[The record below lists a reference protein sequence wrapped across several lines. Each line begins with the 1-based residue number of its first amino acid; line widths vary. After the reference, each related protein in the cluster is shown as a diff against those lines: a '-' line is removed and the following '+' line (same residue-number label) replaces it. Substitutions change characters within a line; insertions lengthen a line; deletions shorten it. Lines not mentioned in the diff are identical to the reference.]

1 MIRINI
7 LRDFTGGSS
16 EDLVQLEEQENIK
29 INMVKR
35 LFVIA
40 IGPLALL
47 GYELYNIP
55 ILEQN
60 LSSLEGDLAK
70 DRSFNQK
77 KQALT
82 AEIAKWKKDQVR
94 LDKQIEFL
102 RLIEDERHV
111 SRDIILELQ
120 KIIPVQVWIKSIS
133 AENKILTIEGEGV
146 DQSDILEFNKR
157 LETLSFLRDVTLPGV
172 NPMPPGSSGIVT
184 YSYVFKAE
192 IDNTRGKK

>member
-1 MIRINI
+1 MIKINI

-16 EDLVQLEEQENIK
+16 EDLVQIEEQENIK

-40 IGPLALL
+40 LGPMALI
-47 GYELYNIP
+47 GYEIYNIP

-60 LSSLEGDLAK
+60 LQSLESDLAK

-82 AEIAKWKKDQVR
+82 AEIAKWKNDQVR

-111 SRDIILELQ
+111 SRDIILEIQ
-120 KIIPVQVWIKSIS
+120 KIIPDQVWIKSIS
-133 AENKILTIEGEGV
+133 SENKNLIIEGEGIE
-146 DQSDILEFNKR
+146 QADILEFNKR
-157 LETLSFLRDVTLPGV
+157 LEMLSFLRDVTLPSV
-172 NPMPPGSSGIVT
+172 NPIPAGVSGVVT
-184 YSYVFKAE
+184 YNYTFKAE